1 MENPRPA
8 RNELLRGLTQTAPDT
23 PMGKLLRTF
32 WQPVAVADSV
42 APGKARLLRVLS
54 EDLTLYRGESGKPY
68 LIGGRCAHRCTVL
81 HTGWVQ
87 DDHVR
92 CMYHGWRYDGTG
104 RCTEM
109 PAERGVLPDV
119 KIAGY
124 PVHEYAGLLFAY
136 MGDGAAPA
144 FDLPRKPGLEE
155 PGRLR
160 FIRYQEWDYN
170 FFQGTENSLDA
181 THLSYAHVWGKMSR
195 FGEEVTTAIP
205 ELSYEETS
213 AGIRQTATRSANNVR
228 VSDWTFPNNNHILG
242 PGPRKGD
249 PWTDNVTW
257 HVPIDD
263 EHTMRFAVTT
273 VASTDPETDRRFAE
287 DRVSDYNPADH
298 YHELFVEH
306 RIPEGIGSQQV
317 IATQDYAA
325 LRGQGVI
332 VDRSQERLGQS
343 DAGVALLRRI
353 FLREL
358 EAIRQSRPT
367 KAWTRLAE
375 PAHMPIQIPETATLT
390 G

>member
-1 MENPRPA
+1 MENA
-8 RNELLRGLTQTAPDT
+8 RSTRSDQLQQLTQTAPDT

-32 WQPVAVADSV
+32 WQPVAVGDSV
-42 APGKARLLRVLS
+42 AAGQARALRVLS
-54 EDLTLYRGESGKPY
+54 EDLTLYRGESGTAY

-87 DDHVR
+87 DDQVR
-92 CMYHGWRYDGTG
+92 CMYHGWRYDGRG
-104 RCTEM
+104 NCTEM
-109 PAERGVLPDV
+109 PAERALLPDV

-124 PVHEYAGLLFAY
+124 PVREYAGLIFAY
-136 MGDGAAPA
+136 LGQGAPPE

-195 FGEEVTTAIP
+195 FGEEVTQAIP
-205 ELSYEETS
+205 QLAYEETT
-213 AGIRQTATRSANNVR
+213 AGIRQTATRSQNNVR
-228 VSDWTFPNNNHILG
+228 VSDWTFPNNNHIVG

-263 EHTMRFAVTT
+263 EHTMRFAVST
-273 VASTDPETDRRFAE
+273 VPSTDPETDARFIQ
-287 DRVSDYNPADH
+287 DRQAGYNPADH
-298 YHELFVEH
+298 YRELFDEH
-306 RIPEGIGSQQV
+306 RVPDGVAGQAL
-317 IATQDYAA
+317 IATQDYVA
-325 LRGQGVI
+325 LRGQGHI
-332 VDRSQERLGQS
+332 VDRSRERLGAS

-358 EAIRQSRPT
+358 AAIAEGRPT
-367 KAWTRLAE
+367 KTWTRLVE
-375 PAHMPIQIPETATLT
+375 PAEMPIQIPETAPT
-390 G
+390 